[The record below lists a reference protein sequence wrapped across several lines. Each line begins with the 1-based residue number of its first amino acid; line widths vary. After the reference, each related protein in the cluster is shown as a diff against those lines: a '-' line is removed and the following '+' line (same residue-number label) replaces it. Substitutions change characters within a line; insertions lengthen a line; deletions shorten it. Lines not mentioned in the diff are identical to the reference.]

1 MTEIEKMWIPMSER
15 KPTWDDFPDE
25 TECYVLSD
33 RWDSKH
39 GFVPRVYFAIWTGEH
54 FILERTFGVP
64 IDRVTHWMPP
74 PKAPTQEQMLL
85 GEETWNPAKAA
96 PTMNG
101 VQWIPVTERLPEN
114 EVDVLILAERR
125 LYGIPETDGRK
136 RYIVAAAFHTDGKMN
151 TEDSGYNWEL
161 WDTGA
166 EYDEE
171 ADAYIIPEGWWEAV
185 RYGEEFSAVDDFV
198 THWMPLPEPP
208 KEEP

>member
-64 IDRVTHWMPP
+64 MDRVTHWMPP

-101 VQWIPVTERLPEN
+101 VQWIPVSERLPERFKN
-114 EVDVLILAERR
+114 VLCWYEYRNGAGKMVQT
-125 LYGIPETDGRK
+125 YGIGFYFKDDTWGGE
-136 RYIVAAAFHTDGKMN
+136 VSN
-151 TEDSGYNWEL
+151 GY
-161 WDTGA
+161 DTKVIA
-166 EYDEE
+166 
-171 ADAYIIPEGWWEAV
+171 
-185 RYGEEFSAVDDFV
+185 
-198 THWMPLPEPP
+198 WMPLPEPP
-208 KEEP
+208 KEET